1 MNMKMKI
8 CACMNASEYRYRRP
22 CQRFPFGYGCA
33 RDLTVWPCL
42 WVIGNDGIAIGIWVR
57 KRETSVVSSAAEP
70 ALTLACLKPNLINK
84 NLVKPYTFKAHTP
97 PTLLVRKNNLKSLEK
112 LRRRRS

>member
-8 CACMNASEYRYRRP
+8 CACMNASEYRYRYRRP
-22 CQRFPFGYGCA
+22 CQRFPFA
-33 RDLTVWPCL
+33 DTVVLVMTVWPCL
-42 WVIGNDGIAIGIWVR
+42 WERWDCDWDLGAKARN
-57 KRETSVVSSAAEP
+57 VSSAAEP

-97 PTLLVRKNNLKSLEK
+97 PTLLVRKYNLKSLEK